1 VQCHTALHLLISHTK
16 YFVMARRALNL
27 FKHAGSDFPASIVV
41 FLVALP
47 LCLGVA
53 LASNAPLFSGLI
65 AGMIGGMVIGA
76 LSGSQLSVSGPA
88 AGLTAIVAAAI
99 LKLSSF
105 EVFLLSVVIC
115 GALQL
120 ILGFIKAGVIGDYVP
135 NAVIKGMLAAIGL
148 ILILKQFPHLIG
160 YDKDYIGDQSF
171 QQSNNENTFSGL
183 LHAFKAIT
191 PVAAIIGGVGLAF
204 HFLWEKFTTNKKGF
218 IKLVP
223 APLLIVLLGIG
234 INYFFQQRGSGLSTE
249 NMVNLPKANSPQEF
263 VSFFTSPDWSAIL
276 NKEVWIT
283 AITLALVA
291 SLETLLS
298 IEAIDDLDPYQ
309 RVTNKERELKAQGVG
324 NMVSG
329 LLGGLPVTSVIV
341 RSSAN
346 VNAGA
351 QSKLSTIMHGLLLLL
366 CVALLP
372 NILNLIPNAALAAVL
387 IYTGYK
393 LAKPSLFKAF
403 YKKGW
408 DQFIPFVVT
417 IVAILFTDLLIGVL
431 IGIGVGL
438 IFVLR
443 SNFKTAVFVVHDS
456 NKYLFRLRKD
466 VSFLNKPII
475 KNKLEEVPERS
486 FVLIDASRADF
497 IDKDVVEVIEDFM
510 IHAPLKDIKV
520 EIKTSS
526 FKDQGFS
533 KALPIKQKDNQVVR
547 QHDKTLEE
555 IESI

>member
-1 VQCHTALHLLISHTK
+1 
-16 YFVMARRALNL
+16 MARRASNI
-27 FKHAGSDFPASIVV
+27 FKHIGSDFPSSIVV

-76 LSGSQLSVSGPA
+76 LSGSNLSVSGPA

-99 LKLSSF
+99 LKLNSF
-105 EVFLLSVVIC
+105 EVFLLSVFIC
-115 GALQL
+115 GILQI
-120 ILGFIKAGVIGDYVP
+120 ILGFIKAGIIGDYVP

-160 YDKDYIGDQSF
+160 YDKDYIGDESF
-171 QQSNNENTFSGL
+171 NQANNENTFSGIIN
-183 LHAFKAIT
+183 AFKAIT
-191 PVAAIIGGVGLAF
+191 PVAALIGIVGLAF
-204 HFLWEKFTTNKKGF
+204 HFIWEKFTANKKGF

-234 INYFFQQRGSGLSTE
+234 INEFFRQRGAALSTDH
-249 NMVNLPKANSPQEF
+249 MVNLPQASSAQEF
-263 VSFFTSPDWSAIL
+263 LSFFTFPEWSAIL

-283 AITLALVA
+283 AVTLALVA

-324 NMVSG
+324 NMISG
-329 LLGGLPVTSVIV
+329 LIGGLPVTSVIV

-351 QSKLSTIMHGLLLLL
+351 QSKLSTIMHGMLLLL

-372 NILNLIPNAALAAVL
+372 NLLNLIPNAALAAVL
-387 IYTGYK
+387 IFTGYK

-417 IVAILFTDLLIGVL
+417 IAAILFTDLLIGVL
-431 IGIGVGL
+431 IGIAVGL

-443 SNFKTAVFVVHDS
+443 SNFKTAVFVVHDT

-475 KNKLEEVPERS
+475 KNKLEDVPEDS
-486 FVLIDASRADF
+486 YVLIDASRADF
-497 IDKDVVEVIEDFM
+497 IDKDIIEVIEDFM
-510 IHAPLKDIKV
+510 IHAPLKNIKV
-520 EIKTSS
+520 ELKTSN
-526 FKDQGFS
+526 FRNYGFN
-533 KALPIKQKDNQVVR
+533 KQLPIKNKKEQVVR
-547 QHDKTLEE
+547 KHDKELAEAETL
-555 IESI
+555 